1 MEKPNLFE
9 SVASCSGQYSFK
21 RDLRLNAWLGVT
33 VVVYLSTLLL
43 LSAHREWSPLVRGVV
58 ALSPLLPTLL
68 YLRDW
73 IRFVRGMDELQ
84 RRVQVEAALFASLG
98 TVFVGMAI
106 TTLNGHGV
114 PVAGLE
120 HGLDFGGVFVVMFA
134 LWLVGVKIANCRY
147 R

>member
-9 SVASCSGQYSFK
+9 SVTPCSGQYSFK

-43 LSAHREWSPLVRGVV
+43 LSANRDWSPVVRGLI
-58 ALSPLLPTLL
+58 ALTPLLPTIM

-73 IRFVRGMDELQ
+73 IRFVHGMDELQ
-84 RRVQVEAALFASLG
+84 RRVQVEAGLFASMG
-98 TVFVGMAI
+98 TVLVGVAI
-106 TTLNGHGV
+106 ATLNGHGV
-114 PVAGLE
+114 VVAGLQ
-120 HGLDFGGVFVVMFA
+120 HGLDFGGMFVVMFA
-134 LWLVGVKIANCRY
+134 LWLVGLAIANRRY